1 MSSGGS
7 NSTGFAFDL
16 SRIRDAADWTEY
28 KRRTLQFKD
37 AKLGLASDPWF
48 VHGNKI
54 FLDNIVAG
62 FQNTTCPV
70 PPGP

>member
-16 SRIRDAADWTEY
+16 SRIRDAADWTQY

-37 AKLGLASDPWF
+37 AKLGRANDPWF

-54 FLDNIVAG
+54 YLDNIVSG

-70 PPGP
+70 PAGP